1 MFNYRYLW
9 KWKRTGQSKTVQNK
23 ETQRSGS
30 YKYETLETCRYTSY
44 FVFVLFE
51 TQNRLLQLQKRYTSK
66 NVDSNGKEA

>member
-9 KWKRTGQSKTVQNK
+9 KWKRPGQSKTVQNK

-30 YKYETLETCRYTSY
+30 YKLRNFRDMQVYLLLCICIVWNTD
-44 FVFVLFE
+44 
-51 TQNRLLQLQKRYTSK
+51 RLLQLQKRYTSK